1 MKPGD
6 FKTVGEVL
14 IVGLAMFV
22 WMIFAMTG
30 IKL

>member
-1 MKPGD
+1 MKTGD

-14 IVGLAMFV
+14 IVGLAMLAY
-22 WMIFAMTG
+22 MALAMTG